1 MSMKKTILSALLVLT
16 TCFTACAK
24 EKVITYP
31 EMPLQA
37 QRLIEAH
44 FSKAD
49 VSVVMMDREMLSTD
63 YEVRLNDG
71 TKAEFDK
78 DGGLT
83 KIDCGTKAV
92 PEALIPEAVRAYVA
106 ASFPNAFITE
116 WGKDD
121 RRWKAELNNG
131 LDLEFNSK
139 YEFVRIDD

>member
-1 MSMKKTILSALLVLT
+1 MKKYFLSALLVLT
-16 TCFTACAK
+16 TCFTACAN

-49 VSVVMMDREMLSTD
+49 VSLVMMDRELLRTE

-71 TKAEFDK
+71 TKVEFDG
-78 DGGLT
+78 DGELT
-83 KIDCGTKAV
+83 KIDCGAKAV
-92 PEALIPEAVRAYVA
+92 PEALIPEAVRSYVA
-106 ASFPNAFITE
+106 ASFPNTFVTE

-121 RRWKAELNNG
+121 RGWKAELNSG
-131 LDLEFNSK
+131 LDLEFNSN

>member
-1 MSMKKTILSALLVLT
+1 MKKTLLNALLVLT
-16 TCFTACAK
+16 TCFTACAN
-24 EKVITYP
+24 EKVIPYP

-49 VSVVMMDREMLSTD
+49 VSVVMMDRELLSTD

-71 TKAEFDK
+71 TKVEFDK
-78 DGGLT
+78 SGELT

-92 PEALIPEAVRAYVA
+92 PEALIPEAVRTYVKTN
-106 ASFPNAFITE
+106 FPNTFITE

-131 LDLEFNSK
+131 LDLEFSSK

>member
-1 MSMKKTILSALLVLT
+1 MKKTLLSALLVLT
-16 TCFTACAK
+16 TCFTACAN

-49 VSVVMMDREMLSTD
+49 VSLVMMDRELLRTE

-71 TKAEFDK
+71 TKVEFNG
-78 DGGLT
+78 DGELT
-83 KIDCGTKAV
+83 KIDCGAKDV
-92 PEALIPEAVRAYVA
+92 PEALIPEAVRSYVA
-106 ASFPNAFITE
+106 ASFPNMFVTE

-121 RRWKAELNNG
+121 RGWKAELSNG
-131 LDLEFNSK
+131 LDLEFNNK

>member
-1 MSMKKTILSALLVLT
+1 MKKTILSALLVLT
-16 TCFTACAK
+16 TCFTACSG
-24 EKVITYP
+24 EKVIPYL

-49 VSVVMMDREMLSTD
+49 VSVVMMDREILSAD

-71 TKAEFDK
+71 TKVEFNG
-78 DGGLT
+78 DGELT

-92 PEALIPEAVRAYVA
+92 PEALIPEAVRSYVA
-106 ASFPNAFITE
+106 KTFPNTFIAE

-131 LDLEFNSK
+131 LDLEFNNK
-139 YEFVRIDD
+139 YEFLRIDD

>member
-1 MSMKKTILSALLVLT
+1 MKKTLLNALLVLT
-16 TCFTACAK
+16 TCFTACAN
-24 EKVITYP
+24 EKVIPYL

-37 QRLIEAH
+37 QKLIETH

-49 VSVVMMDREMLSTD
+49 VSVVMMDRELLYTD

-78 DGGLT
+78 DGELT

-92 PEALIPEAVRAYVA
+92 PEALIPEAVRAYVKTN
-106 ASFPNAFITE
+106 FPNTFITE

-139 YEFVRIDD
+139 YEFLRIDD

>member
-1 MSMKKTILSALLVLT
+1 MKKSILSALLVLT
-16 TCFTACAK
+16 TCFTACAN

-49 VSVVMMDREMLSTD
+49 VSLVMIDRELLRTE

-71 TKAEFDK
+71 TKVEFDG
-78 DGGLT
+78 DGELT
-83 KIDCGTKAV
+83 KIDCGAKAV
-92 PEALIPEAVRAYVA
+92 PEALIPELVRQYVKA
-106 ASFPNAFITE
+106 NFPNAFITE

-121 RRWKAELNNG
+121 RRWKAELNSG
-131 LDLEFNSK
+131 LDLEFNSN

>member
-1 MSMKKTILSALLVLT
+1 MKKTLLNALLVLT
-16 TCFTACAK
+16 TCFTACAN
-24 EKVITYP
+24 EKVIPYL

-37 QRLIEAH
+37 QKLIETH
-44 FSKAD
+44 FSKTD
-49 VSVVMMDREMLSTD
+49 VSVVMMDRELLYTD

-78 DGGLT
+78 DGELT

-92 PEALIPEAVRAYVA
+92 PEALIPEAVRTYVKTN
-106 ASFPNAFITE
+106 FPNTFITE

-139 YEFVRIDD
+139 YEFLRIDD

>member
-1 MSMKKTILSALLVLT
+1 MKKTLFSVLLVLT
-16 TCFTACAK
+16 TCFTACAN
-24 EKVITYP
+24 EKVIPYP

-37 QRLIEAH
+37 QRLIETH

-49 VSVVMMDREMLSTD
+49 VSVVMMDRELLSTD

-71 TKAEFDK
+71 TKVEFDK
-78 DGGLT
+78 SGELT
-83 KIDCGTKAV
+83 KIDCGAKAV
-92 PEALIPEAVRAYVA
+92 PEALIPEAVRSYVTTN
-106 ASFPNAFITE
+106 FPNTFITE

-139 YEFVRIDD
+139 YEFLRIDD

>member
-1 MSMKKTILSALLVLT
+1 MKKSILSALFVLT
-16 TCFTACAK
+16 TCFTACAN

-49 VSVVMMDREMLSTD
+49 VSLVMMDREVLRTE

-71 TKAEFDK
+71 TKVEFDG
-78 DGGLT
+78 DGELT
-83 KIDCGTKAV
+83 KIDCGAKAV
-92 PEALIPEAVRAYVA
+92 PEALIPEAVRTYVKTN
-106 ASFPNAFITE
+106 FPNTFVTE

-121 RRWKAELNNG
+121 RDWKAELSNG

-139 YEFVRIDD
+139 YEFLRIDD

>member
-1 MSMKKTILSALLVLT
+1 MKKTLLSALLVLT
-16 TCFTACAK
+16 TCFTACAN

-49 VSVVMMDREMLSTD
+49 VSLVMMDRELLRTE

-71 TKAEFDK
+71 TKVEFDG
-78 DGGLT
+78 DGELT
-83 KIDCGTKAV
+83 KIDCGAKAV
-92 PEALIPEAVRAYVA
+92 PEALIPEAVRSYVA
-106 ASFPNAFITE
+106 ASFPNTFVTE

-121 RRWKAELNNG
+121 RGWKAELSNG

-139 YEFVRIDD
+139 YEFLRIDD

>member
-1 MSMKKTILSALLVLT
+1 MKKSILSALLVLT

-24 EKVITYP
+24 EKVIPYL
-31 EMPLQA
+31 EMPLPA

-49 VSVVMMDREMLSTD
+49 VSLVMMDRELLRTE

-71 TKAEFDK
+71 TKVEFDG
-78 DGGLT
+78 DGELT
-83 KIDCGTKAV
+83 KIDCGAKAV
-92 PEALIPEAVRAYVA
+92 PEALIPELVRQYVKA
-106 ASFPNAFITE
+106 NFPNAFITE

-121 RRWKAELNNG
+121 RGWKAELSNG

-139 YEFVRIDD
+139 YEFLRIDD

>member
-1 MSMKKTILSALLVLT
+1 MKKTLLSALLVLT
-16 TCFTACAK
+16 TCFTACAN

-49 VSVVMMDREMLSTD
+49 VSLVMMDRELLNTE

-71 TKAEFDK
+71 TKVEFDG
-78 DGGLT
+78 DGELT
-83 KIDCGTKAV
+83 KIDCGAKAV
-92 PEALIPEAVRAYVA
+92 PEALIPEVVRSYVA
-106 ASFPNAFITE
+106 ASFPNTFITE

-121 RRWKAELNNG
+121 RGWKAELSNG

-139 YEFVRIDD
+139 YEFLRIDD

>member
-1 MSMKKTILSALLVLT
+1 MKKTLLNALLVLT
-16 TCFTACAK
+16 TCFTACAN
-24 EKVITYP
+24 EKVIPYL

-37 QRLIEAH
+37 QKLIETH

-49 VSVVMMDREMLSTD
+49 VSVVMMDRELLYTD

-78 DGGLT
+78 DGELT

-92 PEALIPEAVRAYVA
+92 PEALIPEAVRTYVKTN
-106 ASFPNAFITE
+106 FPNTFITE

-139 YEFVRIDD
+139 YEFLRIDD

>member
-1 MSMKKTILSALLVLT
+1 MKKYFLSTLLVLT
-16 TCFTACAK
+16 TCFTACAN

-49 VSVVMMDREMLSTD
+49 VSLVMMDRELLRTE

-71 TKAEFDK
+71 TKVEFDG
-78 DGGLT
+78 DGELT
-83 KIDCGTKAV
+83 KIDCGAKAV
-92 PEALIPEAVRAYVA
+92 PEALIPEVVRSYVA
-106 ASFPNAFITE
+106 TSFPNTFVTE

-121 RRWKAELNNG
+121 RGWKAELSNG

-139 YEFVRIDD
+139 YEFLRIDD

>member
-1 MSMKKTILSALLVLT
+1 MKKTLLAALLVLT
-16 TCFTACAK
+16 TCFTACAN

-49 VSVVMMDREMLSTD
+49 VLLVMMDRELMRTE

-71 TKAEFDK
+71 TKVEFDG
-78 DGGLT
+78 DGELT
-83 KIDCGTKAV
+83 KIDCGAKAV
-92 PEALIPEAVRAYVA
+92 PEALIPEVVHSYVA
-106 ASFPNAFITE
+106 ASFPNTFVTE

-121 RRWKAELNNG
+121 RGWKAELSNG

-139 YEFVRIDD
+139 YEFLHIDD